1 MTTKATLRSIARLL
15 LVIGGIIL
23 ILEAV
28 LQLSGDIKG
37 LLNLAPRIP
46 SLDFFTSSTVSILVG
61 VLALIGAGRVSSP
74 AWGWVFG
81 KPATCGKVMTNR
93 SSSYLQGSTNHRDL
107 HSIPPRRT
115 KMHLSNRT

>member
-37 LLNLAPRIP
+37 LLNLAPRVP
-46 SLDFFTSSTVSILVG
+46 SLDFFTSAIVSILVG
-61 VLALIGAGRVSSP
+61 VLALIGAGRISSP
-74 AWGWVFG
+74 AWGIILLVLGFLLIASLGGILVFMG
-81 KPATCGKVMTNR
+81 ALIALVATFVK
-93 SSSYLQGSTNHRDL
+93 L
-107 HSIPPRRT
+107 
-115 KMHLSNRT
+115 

>member
-28 LQLSGDIKG
+28 LQLSGDIRG

-46 SLDFFTSSTVSILVG
+46 SLDLFTSAIVSILVG
-61 VLALIGAGRVSSP
+61 VLALVGAGRVSSP
-74 AWGWVFG
+74 AWGIISAGLRVPLDREPWRD
-81 KPATCGKVMTNR
+81 TR
-93 SSSYLQGSTNHRDL
+93 LHRGSDR
-107 HSIPPRRT
+107 PRRNIRQIIDSKT
-115 KMHLSNRT
+115 PR